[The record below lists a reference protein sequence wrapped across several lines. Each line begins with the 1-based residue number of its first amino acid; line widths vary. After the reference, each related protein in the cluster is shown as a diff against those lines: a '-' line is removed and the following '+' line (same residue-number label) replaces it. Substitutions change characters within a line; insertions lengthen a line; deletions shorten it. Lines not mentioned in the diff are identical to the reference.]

1 MLLNTIVNIFRISCI
16 MFFLLLLGLPCYL
29 EARIYLYNLLMCD
42 VWRLIRY
49 NHQKKR
55 ISWSCHML
63 ELHGCHKNITLSNSI
78 INLLTMKIN
87 SIICQLFK
95 HWYIRKI
102 NDLVVALLNYNIMHR
117 TEKNIHNNITM

>member
-55 ISWSCHML
+55 ISWSCHIVGIAWVSQKYYTFKFYNQSTNNENKQYNL
-63 ELHGCHKNITLSNSI
+63 PI
-78 INLLTMKIN
+78 I
-87 SIICQLFK
+87 
-95 HWYIRKI
+95 
-102 NDLVVALLNYNIMHR
+102 
-117 TEKNIHNNITM
+117 